1 MPGTGGVC
9 PARAARAAAAAQ
21 GTLAKTQSRPGD
33 RRMTALVTGAGGFL
47 GRALVCALRGRGIP
61 VRALLREGS
70 DASPLLLMSG
80 TAVRGS
86 AVSTEAPGVEV
97 VRGDAMDPS
106 ALRTAVAGCELVYH
120 LAGVR
125 RATNRDEFMS
135 VNAGSTRLLLEA
147 CLAAGAGHQRFVL
160 AGSLAAVGPSRE
172 GKRENDPFAPAEWYG
187 ESKAEAE
194 RLALSYADRL
204 PVAIG
209 RPPRIMG
216 PGDRENL
223 FFFRIVKRGVVL
235 RILGPE
241 RPLSWVDVDD
251 CAEGFALLGEHP
263 AAAGEAFFL
272 ASKDR
277 TSVEGLQR
285 EVARALGITPRA
297 IPVPPTLLSG
307 LAAAA
312 DMVTRATGH
321 KLPLNRKLARQV
333 LAPGWTCV
341 PDKAERLLGFTAR
354 TSLPDSVARSARF
367 YLDRGWL

>member
-1 MPGTGGVC
+1 M
-9 PARAARAAAAAQ
+9 
-21 GTLAKTQSRPGD
+21 S
-33 RRMTALVTGAGGFL
+33 TALVTGAAGFL
-47 GRALVCALRGRGIP
+47 GRSLCRALQARGVG
-61 VRALLREGS
+61 VRALLRQGT
-70 DASPLLLMSG
+70 DASALMSG
-80 TAVRGS
+80 TEVMRGDVTDPAALRS
-86 AVSTEAPGVEV
+86 AVE
-97 VRGDAMDPS
+97 
-106 ALRTAVAGCELVYH
+106 GCDLVYH

-125 RATNRDEFMS
+125 RATSRDEFMQ

-147 CLAAGAGHQRFVL
+147 SVAAGAGHRRFVL
-160 AGSLAAVGPSRE
+160 AGSLAAIGPSRD
-172 GKRENDPFAPAEWYG
+172 GKREDDPFAPAEWYG

-194 RLALSYADRL
+194 RLTLSYGGRL

-235 RILGPE
+235 RILGPQ
-241 RPLSWVDVDD
+241 RPLSWIDVDD

-263 AAAGEAFFL
+263 AAMGHAFFL
-272 ASKDR
+272 ASNER
-277 TSVEGLQR
+277 TSVEDLQR

-297 IPVPPTLLSG
+297 VPVPPALLSG
-307 LAAAA
+307 LAVAAEL
-312 DMVTRATGH
+312 VTRATGH

-354 TSLPDSVARSARF
+354 TSLRDSIARSARF

>member
-1 MPGTGGVC
+1 
-9 PARAARAAAAAQ
+9 
-21 GTLAKTQSRPGD
+21 
-33 RRMTALVTGAGGFL
+33 MTALVTGAGGFL
-47 GRALVCALRGRGIP
+47 GRALVRALSARGIAVRAMLRESTRASTLMPGTEAEVAVGEFPEVVWGDARDPDALR
-61 VRALLREGS
+61 
-70 DASPLLLMSG
+70 
-80 TAVRGS
+80 S
-86 AVSTEAPGVEV
+86 AVE
-97 VRGDAMDPS
+97 
-106 ALRTAVAGCELVYH
+106 GCEIVYH

-125 RATNRDEFMS
+125 RAAGRNEFMS
-135 VNAGSTRLLLEA
+135 VNAGSTKLLLEA
-147 CLAAGAGHQRFVL
+147 CLATGAGHRRFVL
-160 AGSLAAVGPSRE
+160 AGSLAAVGPSCE
-172 GKRENDPFAPAEWYG
+172 GKREEDPFAPAEWYG

-204 PVAIG
+204 PVTIG

-223 FFFRIVKRGVVL
+223 LFFKIVKRGVVL

-241 RPLSWVDVDD
+241 RPLSWIDVDD

-263 AAAGEAFFL
+263 AASGQAFFL
-272 ASKDR
+272 ASKER

-285 EVARALGITPRA
+285 EVARALGVTPRA
-297 IPVPPTLLSG
+297 VPLPPALLSG
-307 LAAAA
+307 LACAA
-312 DMVTRATGH
+312 DLVTRATGR

-354 TSLPDSVARSARF
+354 TSLRDSVARSARF

>member
-1 MPGTGGVC
+1 MVARPQIHGV
-9 PARAARAAAAAQ
+9 
-21 GTLAKTQSRPGD
+21 RPV
-33 RRMTALVTGAGGFL
+33 TALVTGAGGFL
-47 GRALVCALRGRGIP
+47 GRTLVCALRARGIG

-70 DASPLLLMSG
+70 GASTLLMSG
-80 TAVRGS
+80 SESSGPEV
-86 AVSTEAPGVEV
+86 PGVEV
-97 VRGDAMDPS
+97 IRGDATDAAAM
-106 ALRTAVAGCELVYH
+106 RRAVEGCDIIYH

-125 RATNRDEFMS
+125 RATSRDEFMQ

-147 CLAAGAGHQRFVL
+147 SVAAGAGHHRFVL
-160 AGSLAAVGPSRE
+160 AGSLAAIGPSRE
-172 GKRENDPFAPAEWYG
+172 GKREDDPFAPAEWYG

-194 RLALSYADRL
+194 RLTLSYADRL

-223 FFFRIVKRGVVL
+223 LFFRIVKRGVVV

-241 RPLSWVDVDD
+241 RPLSWIDVDD

-263 AAAGEAFFL
+263 AAIGHAFFL
-272 ASKDR
+272 ASKER
-277 TSVEGLQR
+277 TSIEALQR
-285 EVARALGITPRA
+285 EVAHALGVTPRGL
-297 IPVPPTLLSG
+297 PVPPALVSG

-312 DMVTRATGH
+312 DFVTRATGR

-354 TSLPDSVARSARF
+354 TSLRDSVARSARF